1 MVCSFLKFETGHNFP
16 FSEKY
21 HGLYIIYIARG
32 KNKCSILRYHL
43 NKLIVSFQNI
53 IILTLLDQQN

>member
-21 HGLYIIYIARG
+21 HGLYIARG